1 MVTMGNTE
9 EVDDP
14 RAPAARRM
22 LESPELRRLVRRR
35 WAVSLA
41 LTAALFL
48 AYYGFILLV
57 ALDKGF
63 LARRI
68 GEATTLGIPLGV
80 GVILVSWVLTALY
93 VLWANRV
100 YDREVERLRG
110 ELER

>member
-1 MVTMGNTE
+1 MQE
-9 EVDDP
+9 EKMHEP
-14 RAPAARRM
+14 ARRL
-22 LESPELRRLVRRR
+22 LESPQLRRLVVRR
-35 WAVSLA
+35 WTISLA

-48 AYYGFILLV
+48 AYYGFILLI
-57 ALDKGF
+57 ALDKAV

-80 GVILVSWVLTALY
+80 GVILVAWVLTAIY

-100 YDREVERLRG
+100 YDPSVSRLRD